1 MISGPCGSVGMNKYW
16 NYVATP
22 LFFTVISFGMYTL
35 FTVDNIQIVG
45 KDHIRRAVSYI
56 KESATPAKSTSGA
69 SPLNTVAAPAA
80 PASPRA
86 ARPASPPAARP
97 ASPPASPRPPPP
109 APSQRK
115 LDAPRRK

>member
-1 MISGPCGSVGMNKYW
+1 MISGPCGTVGMNKYW

-22 LFFTVISFGMYTL
+22 LLFTVISFGMYTL

-80 PASPRA
+80 PAAPRS
-86 ARPASPPAARP
+86 ASPPAARAP
-97 ASPPASPRPPPP
+97 A
-109 APSQRK
+109 
-115 LDAPRRK
+115 RRK

>member
-56 KESATPAKSTSGA
+56 KESATATNSTSGA

-80 PASPRA
+80 PASPR
-86 ARPASPPAARP
+86 P

-115 LDAPRRK
+115 LAAPRRK